1 MLDVLITIGVVIG
14 AFLLLAI
21 AIHIAIFAVA
31 VIVKIVENLRMKKR
45 IAKTLE
51 NAKDIR
57 P

>member
-14 AFLLLAI
+14 AFWLLAI
-21 AIHIAIFAVA
+21 AVQIAISVVS
-31 VIVKIVENLRMKKR
+31 VIVKIVENVRIKKR

-51 NAKDIR
+51 NGKDIR